1 MQRSTFLSRH
11 WRVFTLVAIAFL
23 VAGSLPMTSSATIV
37 PGTPGAESSTPEPT
51 TPEAGNDNSSE
62 IAPELPPPDLPSISA
77 QGYSYDL
84 DARLNTDL
92 DGVPTQSAV
101 YTMQREVTTKDDAQ
115 RLVDNLKIGA
125 DLVEQGENIWSA
137 NGDGS
142 LFVSPDFIQ
151 YTSQAPIPDGD
162 LPVDKDAIAFAAE
175 FLRTSG
181 LLPPNMGDGAVT
193 DRSDDAKRMTVS
205 FGPGEPGNVLSG
217 YPGVTVTLGPNG
229 IILEATKRWATIL
242 RTDVYQLRSA
252 NEAWQQVLSNQG
264 YIEADIDAADLPAG
278 ATVTGS
284 VTYNNVSIAY
294 TTSGPPGGQQYLQP
308 IYVFRGRIRLEGS
321 DTTYAIRTYVPA
333 LSNSGAPVG

>member
-1 MQRSTFLSRH
+1 MQRSISLSRH
-11 WRVFTLVAIAFL
+11 WRLCSLIAIAFL
-23 VAGSLPMTSSATIV
+23 VAFSLPMTSSATVV
-37 PGTPGAESSTPEPT
+37 PGTPDAEESTPEPGT
-51 TPEAGNDNSSE
+51 DDPGSSE

-77 QGYSYDL
+77 EGYSYDL
-84 DARLNTDL
+84 EARLNTDL
-92 DGVPTQSAV
+92 DAVQTQSAV
-101 YTMQREVTTKDDAQ
+101 YTMRREITTKADAE
-115 RLVDNLKIGA
+115 RLVENLGIGA
-125 DLVEQGENIWSA
+125 ELVEQGDNIWSA
-137 NGDGS
+137 NGEGS

-151 YTSQAPIPDGD
+151 YTSQTAIPDGD
-162 LPVDKDAIAFAAE
+162 LPADKDAIAFASE

-193 DRSDDAKRMTVS
+193 QRSADAKRLS
-205 FGPGEPGNVLSG
+205 IAFGPEEPGNVLSG
-217 YPGVTVTLGPNG
+217 YPGVTVTLGPSG
-229 IILEATKRWATIL
+229 VVLEATKRWATIL

-264 YIEADIDAADLPAG
+264 YIEAEIAEADLPAG
-278 ATVTGS
+278 ATVTGT

-294 TTSGPPGGQQYLQP
+294 TTSGPPGGEQYLQP